1 MSHLHIN
8 AAIRRAIIECIE
20 SPSFRPPAFPRV
32 DVEDW
37 DAILTNTSA
46 RDAMAVRGEEVLKFC
61 LFLLLSDT
69 LEGESSA
76 FLQHIRGP
84 ISSAEFLTN
93 VLFKIE
99 YTLFAGI
106 RQADGAF
113 HVLIGYFWQRAG
125 KDTAVIME
133 WLAKILGPLINAAK
147 DACKNELK
155 VPRKGR
161 SSAAVSEQRNS
172 RVSSDVKFLTLLR
185 DLQLEEAADSDNSET
200 SIGEVVTSESSSV
213 VTSES
218 SSPAIPSFDT
228 WNLSPI
234 DPVALARLTRGGLS
248 PAKDQ
253 AARALS
259 FDWVTSSASLPGPS
273 NIESELGLPEP
284 FDERPENPRSTSTR
298 RALSLLLPSV
308 EVLHFSRYLMIQPI
322 IGSTFPDITSDQS
335 ELCRH
340 HFCV

>member
-218 SSPAIPSFDT
+218 SSPAVRIFFPQVKMHKQSLFLDPSFDT

-308 EVLHFSRYLMIQPI
+308 EISPPANRSSADI
-322 IGSTFPDITSDQS
+322 IS
-335 ELCRH
+335 
-340 HFCV
+340 CV